1 MSLTAPPRSP
11 DSAPRLAT
19 DDDHSRR
26 IHFRLWQIS
35 LTLITVVA
43 TAWFCSFMNW
53 KSPLGAL
60 PGIVAIVVAKHILV
74 AILVQGVD
82 FHLGSKNKSTISA
95 AAAAPDNATS
105 S

>member
-1 MSLTAPPRSP
+1 MSLMAPPRSP
-11 DSAPRLAT
+11 DSAPPLAT

-53 KSPLGAL
+53 RSPLGAL
-60 PGIVAIVVAKHILV
+60 PGIVAIVVAKHVLV

-82 FHLGSKNKSTISA
+82 FHLGSKNRSSIGP
-95 AAAAPDNATS
+95 AAAPDNVTS